1 MHVVC
6 AATARSLVMHA
17 SSQRMAVVFRMITSS
32 PLFNP
37 ITNYVTSILC
47 EVQLNSI
54 NKIEELTDAYD
65 VIASFISSTSYHHKA
80 NRVETK
86 TRPLI
91 L

>member
-37 ITNYVTSILC
+37 ITNYGTRFQMPFSVT
-47 EVQLNSI
+47 V
-54 NKIEELTDAYD
+54 A
-65 VIASFISSTSYHHKA
+65 H
-80 NRVETK
+80 
-86 TRPLI
+86 
-91 L
+91 